1 MPRSSRDALRRGL
14 LLRDAVDSAAAREDL
29 AGVDRH
35 DLAAVRLGERVTSA
49 SIRHLVIEPAR
60 DDAAVDDQVVDV
72 AVVDEALLVA
82 QLRGELADL
91 FAASGAASFQIGKL
105 YRYRA
110 SLDAGTLAMLD
121 ALKRQLDPRGLMNPG
136 VLGFAAPT
144 V

>member
-1 MPRSSRDALRRGL
+1 MLDPAYLAKL
-14 LLRDAVDSAAAREDL
+14 PKYAANL
-29 AGVDRH
+29 
-35 DLAAVRLGERVTSA
+35 
-49 SIRHLVIEPAR
+49 PAR
-60 DDAAVDDQVVDV
+60 H
-72 AVVDEALLVA
+72 LVA

-91 FAASGAASFQIGKL
+91 FAASGAVSFQLGKF

-121 ALKRQLDPRGLMNPG
+121 ALKRQLDPHGLMNPG

>member
-1 MPRSSRDALRRGL
+1 VP
-14 LLRDAVDSAAAREDL
+14 V
-29 AGVDRH
+29 
-35 DLAAVRLGERVTSA
+35 ER
-49 SIRHLVIEPAR
+49 
-60 DDAAVDDQVVDV
+60 
-72 AVVDEALLVA
+72 LVA
-82 QLRGELADL
+82 WGLNRLLARADAGSIDRAQKTAEHLIELADL

-110 SLDAGTLAMLD
+110 SLDAATLASLD